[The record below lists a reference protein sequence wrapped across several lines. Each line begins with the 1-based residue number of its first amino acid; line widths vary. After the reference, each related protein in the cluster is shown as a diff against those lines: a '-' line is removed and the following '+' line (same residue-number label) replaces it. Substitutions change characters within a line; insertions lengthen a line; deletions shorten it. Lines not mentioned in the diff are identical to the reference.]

1 MKTINAGYRLI
12 DDPSITK
19 KIEKVARVCYKSE
32 DKIDEGTDMI
42 MCRSLIKRQHTAM
55 LEHASLVLEVG
66 EQEYALIETIRS
78 FMENMVEEGEDNK
91 KCFLRY
97 TNCADESKN
106 YSVDNLHYVVS
117 GNIRAWYEFMQ
128 YANSVHGLPTQLYN
142 LVNDN
147 VNNIFDIDVTEFD
160 SVVFDTYDFDNFY
173 AKVITDMA
181 TLSDEERMI
190 HETFSVLFT
199 VDRGVTHELVRMR
212 DCSFAQES
220 TRYVSYSKKSD
231 SIDTEEDVLYLYCE
245 AGMSM
250 KKIADRSN
258 GKYTEWD
265 IYKILEENNIQKRN
279 FGSRGIIHEDYFE
292 VINTPEKAFLLGF
305 ITADGNMRN
314 DLSQLTITQKEDE
327 SWWIL
332 NMIRNFIQ
340 PDAKSLT
347 ITNKKLCKD
356 LFDKGIIPNKTYD
369 FTQVE
374 IDKLWTSVP
383 NEYKYD
389 FIRGLLDGDGNIR
402 WFYQKDTSKTMSC
415 NIGFT
420 GNKFLLQKI
429 IDFIKQEFN
438 YEPKIKDYENY
449 SRFYITDH
457 IIGKQLCEKMYENF
471 VFPYGH
477 SKTIRYY
484 ETFNLPIP
492 INNDDDTKR
501 DFNVI
506 IPYMFINPQQGKAL
520 WTWGNA
526 MVNSEIAYK
535 NLIDLGAKPQEARD
549 VLPTSVK
556 ADIVMTTNLQ
566 EWRHIFNLR
575 ACDSTGP
582 AHPQMKE
589 VMIPLFKEMRE
600 KYPFAFG
607 DMVAADEVTK

>member
-32 DKIDEGTDMI
+32 DKIDEDTDMI

-55 LEHASLVLEVG
+55 LEHAHLVLEVG
-66 EQEYALIETIRS
+66 EQEYQLIDTLRN
-78 FMENMVEEGEDNK
+78 FTENMIENGKQNK
-91 KCFLRY
+91 RCYLRY
-97 TNCADESKN
+97 TNRTNPEGIE
-106 YSVDNLHYVVS
+106 YHYVVS

-128 YANSVHGLPTQLYN
+128 YANSVNGLPKPLYN
-142 LVNDN
+142 LINDN
-147 VNNIFDIDVTEFD
+147 VNNIFDIDVNKFD
-160 SVVFDTYDFDNFY
+160 SIVFDCYDENDFY
-173 AKVITDMA
+173 AKVITDMNQL
-181 TLSDEERMI
+181 TNEERMV

-220 TRYVSYSKKSD
+220 TRYVSSSKKSIEVNSED
-231 SIDTEEDVLYLYCE
+231 DVLYLYE
-245 AGMSM
+245 NAGMSI
-250 KKIADRSN
+250 KKIADKSN
-258 GKYTEWD
+258 GNFTERD
-265 IYKILEENNIQKRN
+265 IYKILESNDVKKRN
-279 FGSRGIIHEDYFE
+279 LGSRGIINETYFE
-292 VINTPEKAFLLGF
+292 TIDTPEKAFLLGF
-305 ITADGNMRN
+305 ITADGSMRR
-314 DLSQLTITQKEDE
+314 DLKQLTISQKESE

-347 ITNKKLCKD
+347 ITNEKICND
-356 LFDKGIIPNKTYD
+356 LYSKGIIPNKTYD
-369 FTQVE
+369 FTKE
-374 IDKLWTSVP
+374 HIDLLWSSIP
-383 NEYKYD
+383 NELKYD

-402 WFYQKDTSKTMSC
+402 WFYQTSTPKTMSC
-415 NIGFT
+415 NIEFT
-420 GNKFLLQKI
+420 GNKYLLQKI
-429 IDFIKQEFN
+429 IELLTNDFN
-438 YEPKIKDYENY
+438 YKPKLYEY
-449 SRFYITDH
+449 EHYARITVTDSSV
-457 IIGKQLCEKMYENF
+457 GKLLCERMYDNF

-484 ETFNLPIP
+484 EAFNLTIP
-492 INNDDDTKR
+492 CDISVPTIR

-506 IPYMFINPQQGKAL
+506 IPFMFTNPDCGSML
-520 WTWGNA
+520 WAWGSS
-526 MVNSEIAYK
+526 MLHSEISYK
-535 NLIDLGAKPQEARD
+535 NLIELGAKPQEARD

-556 ADIVMTTNLQ
+556 ADIVMTTNLA
-566 EWRHIFNLR
+566 EWKHIFNLR

-607 DMVAADEVTK
+607 NMVAADEVTK

>member
-1 MKTINAGYRLI
+1 MKIINAGYKLI
-12 DDPSITK
+12 EEPSITK

-42 MCRSLIKRQHTAM
+42 MCRSLINRQHTAM
-55 LEHASLVLEVG
+55 LEHGNLILEVG
-66 EQEYALIETIRS
+66 EQEYTLIETIRS

-106 YSVDNLHYVVS
+106 YSIDNLHYVVS

-128 YANSVHGLPTQLYN
+128 YANSIHGLPARLYN

-160 SVVFDTYDFDNFY
+160 SIVFNIYNPDDFY
-173 AKVITDMA
+173 AKVITDMS
-181 TLSDEERMI
+181 TLSDEERMV

-220 TRYVSYSKKSD
+220 TRYVSYSKKTD
-231 SIDTEEDVLYLYCE
+231 IVNTKEDVLYLYCE

-265 IYKILEENNIQKRN
+265 IYKILEENNIQKRTL
-279 FGSRGIIHEDYFE
+279 GSRGIIYENYFE
-292 VINTPEKAFLLGF
+292 IIDTPEKAFLLGF
-305 ITADGNMRN
+305 ITADGSMRN

-374 IDKLWTSVP
+374 IDKLWASVP

-484 ETFNLPIP
+484 EAFNLPIP
-492 INNDDDTKR
+492 INNDDATKR

-566 EWRHIFNLR
+566 EWKHIFNLR

-582 AHPQMKE
+582 AHPQMAE